1 MKRLVVLLLVVML
14 GWIRV
19 GGAQELGQIFGT
31 VTDSTGAVLPGVTVT
46 VTGVRLLQPRV
57 AVSSATGTYQL
68 PGLTTGDYSVTF
80 ELPGFTTVIRE
91 EIQIDIGFN
100 AQINAQLDVA
110 AVAETVVVTGVSPVL
125 DIRSTASRVTYSSE
139 ILNALP
145 TTRDVYNVY
154 QQAPALV
161 INITNV
167 GGNTGGNQASFI
179 SRGATIQQNRTW
191 KDGVE
196 TGTGG
201 TASPFY
207 LDYDAVEEMQI
218 TTGGGDVTMQTPG
231 GVISIVTKSG
241 ADLFHGSAQGFWSG
255 KGLTSRTNVDDAL
268 RQAGASA
275 GILLLNFKDFGA
287 ELGGPIVRDRAWF
300 WGSTGRQL
308 IETGVRGFFLP
319 TPECAAIAA
328 DELAFPVNEVKKCL
342 NIHNAA
348 LSHINY
354 TISVRPFRNNTFS
367 LRNGYD
373 LKFEDLRGAND
384 LVPPSATSILGSAT
398 SAKGPRF
405 WSSGWPLLWRFNDQ
419 HIVND
424 RWVVEGGFGRYC
436 QCLFIGAPEELRLI
450 QPALETS
457 TGERDRSAGFTI
469 DWTLIR
475 NTVDF
480 DTTYFLPGVWGG
492 DHSLKTGFK
501 YLFYSEDRSDIRP
514 AAVESHFNSGAL
526 PAFSTAL
533 AARFHRSRELVQNFT
548 QQSAWIQ
555 DTYARDRLTLKL
567 GLRWDRQ
574 TDRQGISTAAASP
587 FSGDLD
593 INGAAF
599 NFLPA
604 LSFAGVEGAQV
615 PVWTTV
621 APRVGATY
629 DLTDDGKTL
638 IKGSFAVYYE
648 QRALGGGGHVL
659 SNTLNTIGRHRIDF
673 PWTDLNGDK
682 LVQVNEV
689 DTSTILSFA
698 GGYDPADPAGLNAVS
713 NNQINPDMKVPVT
726 REAIVGVSRELA
738 ANFGVSVSYIY
749 RKGTDFVWKQRLG
762 ITSADYS
769 PVTFTPAAAD
779 CPSGARCETV
789 TYFVPNF
796 SLGAPTI
803 FTNQTDYSRSYN
815 GLEVVATKRLS
826 QGWMLNGSVAY
837 NNSREFY
844 GSDSAFQDP
853 TNITQRDGAQYAP
866 GVAGGGLLR
875 PNMNAKWIARLSGL
889 YRLPWQGIGVSGT
902 LDARQGYPRL
912 QSVRIATRP
921 NRAGG
926 IDVLLDRL
934 GDVRSPTFRFVS
946 VRVSK
951 QIELGQGVEVEPT
964 FDIFNVFN
972 ANTLLAQRERQNASN
987 ANRVANILAPLVYRI
1002 GATIKF

>member
-1 MKRLVVLLLVVML
+1 
-14 GWIRV
+14 
-19 GGAQELGQIFGT
+19 
-31 VTDSTGAVLPGVTVT
+31 
-46 VTGVRLLQPRV
+46 
-57 AVSSATGTYQL
+57 
-68 PGLTTGDYSVTF
+68 
-80 ELPGFTTVIRE
+80 
-91 EIQIDIGFN
+91 
-100 AQINAQLDVA
+100 
-110 AVAETVVVTGVSPVL
+110 
-125 DIRSTASRVTYSSE
+125 
-139 ILNALP
+139 
-145 TTRDVYNVY
+145 
-154 QQAPALV
+154 
-161 INITNV
+161 
-167 GGNTGGNQASFI
+167 
-179 SRGATIQQNRTW
+179 
-191 KDGVE
+191 
-196 TGTGG
+196 
-201 TASPFY
+201 
-207 LDYDAVEEMQI
+207 MQI